1 MKHFIL
7 YIIFQCLILSL
18 FSQKLTGNVLG
29 INGNGKYDP
38 LPNATLYWLGTDTGT
53 LSDSAGHFELSFV
66 PNLDKL
72 IVNFTGYVDDTLT
85 VRADLRFLNIVKRK
99 AIESD
104 SVFIKSRQKSS
115 TFSTLAPQQ
124 TETLGAANFYKAAC
138 CNLGESFQTTGAVDV
153 TFNDAVSGAKQIRLL
168 GLSGIYSQIITENAP
183 LLRGLA
189 TGYGLSY
196 IPGPWM
202 EKIDIA
208 KGASS
213 VLNGY
218 EGLTGQ
224 INVEY
229 KKPETSP
236 KLHVNFYANQMSRLE
251 SSVNYATPVNKAKT
265 LHTMFML
272 HGNYTGMRQDR
283 NGDNFLDENL
293 QKQYAFHNR
302 WTYFSKK
309 GMEFQLS
316 VKQLGEERNAGTF
329 ADKNIDPVP
338 NSNYH
343 IKIATNR
350 TEILSKIG
358 YVNQKK
364 PFRSIGSV
372 WTGVFHQQNSSFG
385 QNQYSGKENAFT
397 GKIVY
402 QDKIQTTDH
411 TIRTGISYTFD
422 DFVEKYQDSTYL
434 LRESVPGIFGEY
446 TYNYVEKVSL
456 VAGLRADYHNI
467 YGAIFTP
474 RVHFRY
480 LPTEKTTIRLSA
492 GNGTRVPH
500 IFADYAGFQA
510 SGREFSIVSTSLNNP
525 TPLMPE
531 KAWNYGASVQH
542 LFEIGEVEGRIVAD
556 FYRTDFQNQVLY
568 DREDAHK
575 VVFYNLQGK
584 SFSNAFQIETEIE
597 PIEGLTTKIAYKWN
611 QVRANYES
619 GLKDVP
625 FVPRNRGLLNI
636 AYATENDKWLFD
648 FTTHFTGK
656 SRIPSLEG
664 NSAAANWTTTSPAF
678 VQLFGQITYKFKKWD
693 IYLGGENLTNYR
705 QANPIISAQNPNN
718 QDFDAT
724 MVWGPVFGRN
734 IYAGM
739 RWDLGSR

>member
-7 YIIFQCLILSL
+7 YIIFQCLILAL

-38 LPNATLYWLGTDTGT
+38 LPNATLFWLGTETGT
-53 LSDSAGHFELSFV
+53 ISDSAGHFELPFV
-66 PNLDKL
+66 PNADKL

-153 TFNDAVSGAKQIRLL
+153 SFNDAVSGAKQIRLL

-236 KLHVNFYANQMSRLE
+236 KLHVNLYANQMSRLE

-272 HGNYTGMRQDR
+272 HGNYTGLPQDM
-283 NGDNFLDENL
+283 NHDNFIDENL

-309 GMEFQLS
+309 GLEIQAS
-316 VKQLGEERNAGTF
+316 VKHLGEERSAGTF

-338 NSNYH
+338 NGNYH
-343 IKIATNR
+343 IKITTNR

-358 YVNQKK
+358 YINQKK

-372 WTGVFHQQNSSFG
+372 WTGVLHQQNSSFG
-385 QNQYSGKENAFT
+385 YNHYSGKEQAFT

-402 QDKIQTTDH
+402 QDKIQTTAH

-422 DFVEKYQDSTYL
+422 DFVETYQDSTYL

-456 VAGLRADYHNI
+456 VAGFRADYHNL

-480 LPTEKTTIRLSA
+480 LPTEKTTIRFSA

-510 SGREFSIVSTSLNNP
+510 SGREFKIKS
-525 TPLMPE
+525 PLMPE
-531 KAWNYGASVQH
+531 KAWNYGGSVQH
-542 LFEIGEVEGRIVAD
+542 LFEIGEIEGRIVAD

-568 DREDAHK
+568 DREAANK

-597 PIEGLTTKIAYKWN
+597 FMEGLTTKIAYKWN

-636 AYATENDKWLFD
+636 AYATQNDKWLFD

-678 VQLFGQITYKFKKWD
+678 VQLFAQITHKFKKWD

-739 RWDLGSR
+739 RWDLGKH

>member
-1 MKHFIL
+1 MKHLLYIYFLFIL
-7 YIIFQCLILSL
+7 NTA
-18 FSQKLTGNVLG
+18 FSQTLTGNVLG

-38 LPNATLYWLGTDTGT
+38 LPNAALYWQGTETGT
-53 LSDSAGHFELSFV
+53 LSDSTGHFELPFA
-66 PNLDKL
+66 PNADKL
-72 IVNFTGYVDDTLT
+72 IVNYSGYFDDTLT
-85 VRADLRFLNIVKRK
+85 VRTDLRFLNVVKRNP
-99 AIESD
+99 ITSD

-153 TFNDAVSGAKQIRLL
+153 SFNDAVSGAKQIRLL

-229 KKPETSP
+229 KKPQTSP

-251 SSVNYATPVNKAKT
+251 TSVNYATPVNKDKT
-265 LHTMFML
+265 LSTMFML
-272 HGNYTGMRQDR
+272 HGNFTGMRQDR
-283 NGDNFLDENL
+283 NGDNFMDENL

-302 WTYFSKK
+302 WTYFGKK
-309 GMEFQLS
+309 GTEFQVS
-316 VKQLGEERNAGTF
+316 VKQLGEDRLAGTF
-329 ADKNIDPVP
+329 RPKAVSIPTAKPYYV
-338 NSNYH
+338 
-343 IKIATNR
+343 KIQTNR
-350 TEILSKIG
+350 TEILAKVAYG
-358 YVNQKK
+358 NPKT

-385 QNQYSGKENAFT
+385 SNIYNGKEQAFT
-397 GKIVY
+397 GKIIY

-411 TIRTGISYTFD
+411 TIRAGVSYTFD
-422 DFVEKYQDSTYL
+422 NFVEKYKDSTYL
-434 LRESVPGIFGEY
+434 LRESVPGVFGEY

-456 VAGLRADYHNI
+456 VAGLRADYHNL

-474 RVHFRY
+474 RLHFRY

-492 GNGTRVPH
+492 GNGTRVAH

-510 SGREFSIVSTSLNNP
+510 SGREFSIKS
-525 TPLMPE
+525 PLLPE

-542 LFEIGEVEGRIVAD
+542 LFRIWGKEGRIVAD
-556 FYRTDFQNQVLY
+556 FYRTDFTHQVLY
-568 DREDAHK
+568 DREAANK
-575 VVFYNLQGK
+575 VVFYNLTGK
-584 SFSNAFQIETEIE
+584 SFSNAFQIESEIE
-597 PIEGLTTKIAYKWN
+597 PISGLTAKIAYKWT
-611 QVRANYES
+611 QVRATYES

-625 FVPRNRGLLNI
+625 FVPRNRALLNL

-664 NSAAANWTTTSPAF
+664 NIFATDWKTNSPAF
-678 VQLFGQITYKFKKWD
+678 VQLFAQITHKFRNWD
-693 IYLGGENLTNYR
+693 VYLGGENLTNYR
-705 QANPIISAQNPNN
+705 QVNPIISADNTIGTG
-718 QDFDAT
+718 FDAT
-724 MVWGPVFGRN
+724 MIWGPVFGRN
-734 IYAGM
+734 VYAGM
-739 RWDLGSR
+739 RWNLK